1 MPMPVYILTVF
12 QEAHGGQFSDLVLI
26 DGGLE
31 REIKVIQGLLDEE
44 VGHLD
49 ILLVG
54 PSLFGFCFSRED
66 MIQNWGSLPSPVS
79 GSYPES
85 PRYSSF

>member
-1 MPMPVYILTVF
+1 MPVYILPVF

-54 PSLFGFCFSRED
+54 PSPFGFCFSRED
-66 MIQNWGSLPSPVS
+66 MIQN
-79 GSYPES
+79 
-85 PRYSSF
+85 

>member
-1 MPMPVYILTVF
+1 MPMPVYILPVF

-31 REIKVIQGLLDEE
+31 REIKVIQDLLDEE
-44 VGHLD
+44 VRHLD

-54 PSLFGFCFSRED
+54 PSPFGFRFLRED
-66 MIQNWGSLPSPVS
+66 MIQNLCDIEKL
-79 GSYPES
+79 YQ
-85 PRYSSF
+85 